1 MTQMDLQMRPV
12 LELQAALWSN
22 KTTSRELTEL
32 ALARINDPE
41 GEGSRT
47 FLQVHDEAALAA
59 ADASDASRANGIVP
73 SPLAGIP
80 VSLKDL
86 FDEQG
91 QQTKAGSKSLEDVA
105 PAAKDSIVTA
115 RLRAAGAVLVGRT
128 NLTEFA
134 YSGLGLNCH
143 YDTPRNPWDRETG
156 RIPGGSSSGAGVSV
170 ADGMCAVAIG
180 TDTGGS
186 VRIPSAVN
194 GVTGFKTTTGR
205 IPLEGV
211 YPLSSTLDSVGPLA
225 PTIGCCIVTDAILN
239 DRAPVIPKALPIEN
253 LRFGIPQNYVL
264 DDLDDHVAS
273 TFEGA
278 LEKLSRAGATITEV
292 NSSMYDEIPGAMP
305 NGGILGAEA
314 FAHHRS
320 RMDEEKDRYDPRV
333 WVRIRRGENLSAAD
347 LIDCHRNRADIQAR
361 AAEMAMPFDAILMP
375 TCAVVAPAIAP
386 LDADEDAYG
395 AANIMMLRN
404 TTVGNFLDTC
414 ALSIPCHAPGTGP
427 VGLMVMAASRHDEW
441 LVRIGLSVEKI
452 LQKS

>member
-1 MTQMDLQMRPV
+1 MDLKMKPV
-12 LELQAALWSN
+12 LELQAALWSG
-22 KTTSRELTEL
+22 KTTSRELTEQ
-32 ALARINDPE
+32 ALGRIKDPD
-41 GEGSRT
+41 GEGFRT
-47 FLQVHDEAALAA
+47 FLQVHDEAALTA
-59 ADASDASRANGIVP
+59 ADASDAARATGVVP

-91 QQTKAGSKSLEDVA
+91 KQTKAGSKSLNDVA

-115 RLRAAGAVLVGRT
+115 RLRAAGAIIVGRT

-143 YDTPRNPWDRETG
+143 YDTPRNPWDRKTG

-170 ADGMCAVAIG
+170 ADGMCSVAIG

-205 IPLEGV
+205 ISLDGV

-225 PTIGCCIVTDAILN
+225 PTVGCCVVTDAILDN
-239 DRAPVIPKALPIEN
+239 RTPAIPAALPIGN
-253 LRFGIPQNYVL
+253 LRFGIPQHYVL
-264 DDLDDHVAS
+264 NDLDDQVAGA
-273 TFEGA
+273 FEETIRK
-278 LEKLSRAGATITEV
+278 LERAGASVSEV
-292 NSSMYDEIPGAMP
+292 PSKMYEEIPEAMP

-314 FAHHRS
+314 FAHHRD
-320 RMDEEKDRYDPRV
+320 RMDQEKERYDPRV

-347 LIDCHRNRADIQAR
+347 LIDCHQKRRHIQAR
-361 AAEMAMPFDAILMP
+361 AAEMALPFDALLMP
-375 TCAVVAPAIAP
+375 TCPIIAPEIAP
-386 LDADEDAYG
+386 LDKDDELYG
-395 AANIMMLRN
+395 ATNITMLRN

-427 VGLMVMAASRHDEW
+427 VGLMVMAATRHDEW
-441 LVRIGLSVEKI
+441 LVRIGLAVERTLI
-452 LQKS
+452 EG

>member
-1 MTQMDLQMRPV
+1 MDPQMKPV
-12 LELQAALWSN
+12 LELQAALWSG
-22 KTTSRELTEL
+22 KTSSRELTEQV
-32 ALARINDPE
+32 LARINDPD

-47 FLQVHDEAALAA
+47 FLEVHDATALAA
-59 ADASDASRANGIVP
+59 ADASDALRANGVVP
-73 SPLAGIP
+73 SPLAGVP

-91 QQTKAGSKSLEDVA
+91 RQTKAGSRSLEDVA
-105 PAAKDSIVTA
+105 PAARDSIVTA

-134 YSGLGLNCH
+134 YSGLGLNRH
-143 YDTPRNPWDRETG
+143 YDTPLNPWDRETG

-186 VRIPSAVN
+186 VRIPSALN

-205 IPLEGV
+205 IPLDGV

-225 PTIGCCIVTDAILN
+225 LTVGCCIITDAILD
-239 DRAPVIPKALPIEN
+239 DRVPVIPKALPIEN

-273 TFEGA
+273 TFEST
-278 LEKLSRAGATITEV
+278 LEKLARAGATITEV
-292 NSSMYDEIPGAMP
+292 DSRVYEEIPGAMP

-314 FAHHRS
+314 FAHHRP
-320 RMDEEKDRYDPRV
+320 RMDDEKHRYDPRV

-347 LIDCHRNRADIQAR
+347 LIECYRKRADIQTR
-361 AAEMAMPFDAILMP
+361 ATELAMPFDAMLMP

-386 LDADEDAYG
+386 LDTDEDAYG
-395 AANIMMLRN
+395 AANILMLRN

-427 VGLMVMAASRHDEW
+427 VGLMVMAATRHDDW
-441 LVRIGLSVEKI
+441 LARIGLAIERVLEC
-452 LQKS
+452 